1 MVLSICN
8 VDILQCKLSNSLS
21 QLFWGFLLN
30 SDYGKTILFSSLF
43 LLRFGS
49 ILRLLLCH
57 SDYLCLSIQLSI
69 PAIKLSIILS
79 LFSNQL
85 VIKFQPNNVSMSLF
99 SCLLPI
105 SLPFIR
111 NNFPFLIAQPFIVD
125 FIEFFLSYF
134 KLCYA
139 KYLCGLFVRNST
151 YTHIQRMLLF
161 RICHF

>member
-1 MVLSICN
+1 MLTFFNANCQIVS
-8 VDILQCKLSNSLS
+8 VSYFGAFYQTQTMAK
-21 QLFWGFLLN
+21 
-30 SDYGKTILFSSLF
+30 LFSSLF

-99 SCLLPI
+99 SCLYYYRSHFHLFEII
-105 SLPFIR
+105 SH
-111 NNFPFLIAQPFIVD
+111 FL
-125 FIEFFLSYF
+125 LHS
-134 KLCYA
+134 
-139 KYLCGLFVRNST
+139 
-151 YTHIQRMLLF
+151 LLL
-161 RICHF
+161 